1 MPGKR
6 VTIAEIDDRVDLIVP
21 LLVVGLARKDI
32 HKYIKSR
39 ENWGVCVRSVDGYIR
54 KAKNQIKR
62 AAKYNRQH
70 ELGLS
75 ILRKEELFKRCIN
88 GGDYKTAS
96 LILRDKDDLL
106 GLKEGKDDN
115 SMQDITINV
124 AIVK

>member
-21 LLVVGLARKDI
+21 LLVIGLARKDI
-32 HKYIKSR
+32 HKYIKSK
-39 ENWGVCVRSVDGYIR
+39 EQWDVCVRTIDGYIR

-75 ILRKEELFKRCIN
+75 ILRKEELFKRCITDH
-88 GGDYKTAS
+88 DYKTAS
-96 LILRDKDDLL
+96 SILNDKDNLI

-115 SMQDITINV
+115 SLQDITINV